1 MEGRRGGVSD
11 GGGERRDV
19 FFFTQLY
26 LSGRS
31 SSETENSR
39 TFGLR
44 TARVRAD
51 ATRDAARARAYRV
64 PDVRHDSNPRGT
76 RVDAVNRGTDTS
88 RSRGGSFVTRCARG
102 RSATESHRTVRGTG
116 VGTAGATHL
125 GPVTL
130 ILGREGELIL
140 PVALLL
146 LLRGRLHH
154 PEERKGAG
162 GQREVRA
169 DATTTRGE
177 KGAER
182 FLPIGERTVAGDS
195 PAGGIPAV
203 ASADSPGVASAG
215 SPGAGSPAGG
225 SPGGASR
232 IPGAACYTPSFLIS
246 VLRTLR
252 LSSLNFGSRCGP
264 PNKGSVRGSLCTV
277 CVCVRC
283 VSGCIG
289 VGVRET
295 KRRSLITGVAGQRLR
310 SSGCAHRPGRSSGFG
325 VHSGFQS
332 RYFTFADYFTQWVLQ
347 LGKYE
352 PIAIN
357 HLYRCAVT

>member
-1 MEGRRGGVSD
+1 MTEVAN
-11 GGGERRDV
+11 GEM
-19 FFFTQLY
+19 FFF
-26 LSGRS
+26 SHSCVCPGGA

-169 DATTTRGE
+169 DDATTRRGRKRCRE
-177 KGAER
+177 IFADR
-182 FLPIGERTVAGDS
+182 ERTVAGDS
-195 PAGGIPAV
+195 PAGGIPA
-203 ASADSPGVASAG
+203 AASAG
-215 SPGAGSPAGG
+215 SPAAASAGSPAGGSPAGG

-232 IPGAACYTPSFLIS
+232 IPGAACYTPLSDLS
-246 VLRTLR
+246 VLHSSPLPLLILVRDAVLQTRAPFAGLSALR
-252 LSSLNFGSRCGP
+252 
-264 PNKGSVRGSLCTV
+264 V
-277 CVCVRC
+277 C
-283 VSGCIG
+283 VSGVCPD
-289 VGVRET
+289 VYR
-295 KRRSLITGVAGQRLR
+295 
-310 SSGCAHRPGRSSGFG
+310 CGRS
-325 VHSGFQS
+325 
-332 RYFTFADYFTQWVLQ
+332 
-347 LGKYE
+347 
-352 PIAIN
+352 
-357 HLYRCAVT
+357 

>member
-19 FFFTQLY
+19 FFFTQLC

-76 RVDAVNRGTDTS
+76 RVDAANRGTDTS

-182 FLPIGERTVAGDS
+182 FLPIGNALLRGIALLGVSLRWHLLIALGWHLLVALGR
-195 PAGGIPAV
+195 V
-203 ASADSPGVASAG
+203 ALLGVAL
-215 SPGAGSPAGG
+215 GG
-225 SPGGASR
+225 HPVSLGR
-232 IPGAACYTPSFLIS
+232 HVIRHCLIS
-246 VLRTLR
+246 PFFALFASPLLILVRDAVLQTRAPFAG
-252 LSSLNFGSRCGP
+252 LSAL
-264 PNKGSVRGSLCTV
+264 
-277 CVCVRC
+277 CVCVSGVYPDVYRC
-283 VSGCIG
+283 
-289 VGVRET
+289 
-295 KRRSLITGVAGQRLR
+295 
-310 SSGCAHRPGRSSGFG
+310 GRS
-325 VHSGFQS
+325 
-332 RYFTFADYFTQWVLQ
+332 
-347 LGKYE
+347 
-352 PIAIN
+352 
-357 HLYRCAVT
+357 

>member
-1 MEGRRGGVSD
+1 MGGVSD
-11 GGGERRDV
+11 GGGDRRDV
-19 FFFTQLY
+19 FFFTQLC

-162 GQREVRA
+162 GQREVRLTRPR
-169 DATTTRGE
+169 DAGE

-182 FLPIGERTVAGDS
+182 FLPIGNALLRGIALLGVSLRWHLLIALGWHLLVALGR
-195 PAGGIPAV
+195 V
-203 ASADSPGVASAG
+203 ALLGVAL
-215 SPGAGSPAGG
+215 GG
-225 SPGGASR
+225 HPVSLGR
-232 IPGAACYTPSFLIS
+232 HVIRHLLIS
-246 VLRTLR
+246 PFCTLR

-310 SSGCAHRPGRSSGFG
+310 SSGCADRPGRSSGFG
-325 VHSGFQS
+325 VHSGFPLTIFYV
-332 RYFTFADYFTQWVLQ
+332 R
-347 LGKYE
+347 
-352 PIAIN
+352 
-357 HLYRCAVT
+357 

>member
-1 MEGRRGGVSD
+1 MSVTEAAN
-11 GGGERRDV
+11 GEM
-19 FFFTQLY
+19 FFFSTQLC

-44 TARVRAD
+44 TARGRAD

-76 RVDAVNRGTDTS
+76 RVDAANRGMDTS

-195 PAGGIPAV
+195 PAGGIPAA
-203 ASADSPGVASAG
+203 ASAGSPAVASAG
-215 SPGAGSPAGG
+215 SPAGGSPAGG

-232 IPGAACYTPSFLIS
+232 ILPGAACYTPLSDLS
-246 VLRTLR
+246 VFCTLR

-277 CVCVRC
+277 CVCVSGVYPDVYRC
-283 VSGCIG
+283 
-289 VGVRET
+289 
-295 KRRSLITGVAGQRLR
+295 
-310 SSGCAHRPGRSSGFG
+310 GRS
-325 VHSGFQS
+325 
-332 RYFTFADYFTQWVLQ
+332 
-347 LGKYE
+347 
-352 PIAIN
+352 
-357 HLYRCAVT
+357 

>member
-1 MEGRRGGVSD
+1 M
-11 GGGERRDV
+11 
-19 FFFTQLY
+19 
-26 LSGRS
+26 
-31 SSETENSR
+31 
-39 TFGLR
+39 
-44 TARVRAD
+44 
-51 ATRDAARARAYRV
+51 
-64 PDVRHDSNPRGT
+64 
-76 RVDAVNRGTDTS
+76 DTS

-154 PEERKGAG
+154 PEERRKGAG

-169 DATTTRGE
+169 DDATTRRGRKRCRE
-177 KGAER
+177 IFADR
-182 FLPIGERTVAGDS
+182 ERTVAGDS
-195 PAGGIPAV
+195 PAGGIPAA
-203 ASADSPGVASAG
+203 ASAGNPGVASAG
-215 SPGAGSPAGG
+215 SPAGGSPAGG

-232 IPGAACYTPSFLIS
+232 IPGAACYTPSSDLS
-246 VLRTLR
+246 VFCTLR

-295 KRRSLITGVAGQRLR
+295 KRRSLLTGVAGQRLR
-310 SSGCAHRPGRSSGFG
+310 SSGCAERPGRSSGFG
-325 VHSGFQS
+325 VHSGFHS
-332 RYFTFADYFTQWVLQ
+332 RYFTFAHYFTRWVLQ